1 MPEIVIP
8 PATQVREKLAAATAE
23 ARYLRRLL
31 RLARERDE
39 SIRLASQ
46 ARPKRKGRR

>member
-8 PATQVREKLAAATAE
+8 PARKVREKLAAATAE

-39 SIRLASQ
+39 SVRLTAQ
-46 ARPKRKGRR
+46 ARPKKGGGR